1 MTVVQRVFKDL
12 PQKPGGLN
20 AIQQS
25 PYNKCPKTYY
35 AIVLVYGRLKFPAP
49 LTLDDALRPG
59 TRNAEASRGERGE
72 DRPVVGHSGSAFKVL
87 LASTRSPV

>member
-25 PYNKCPKTYY
+25 PYNKCPKATY
-35 AIVLVYGRLKFPAP
+35 AIVLVFQWTKILKYIVYTGPSIKKGKKKKEGYSMG
-49 LTLDDALRPG
+49 DDIC
-59 TRNAEASRGERGE
+59 E
-72 DRPVVGHSGSAFKVL
+72 
-87 LASTRSPV
+87 